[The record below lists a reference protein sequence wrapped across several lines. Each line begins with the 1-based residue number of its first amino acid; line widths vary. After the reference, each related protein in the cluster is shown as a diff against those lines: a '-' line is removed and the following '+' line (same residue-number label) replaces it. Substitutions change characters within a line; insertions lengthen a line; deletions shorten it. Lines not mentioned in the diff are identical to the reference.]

1 MKKNIRQKIS
11 NRYYW
16 IKLSIKKCEI
26 RKRSEKIENQVKD
39 QTIDRCKIGQELI
52 KGHNWPKNM
61 CNVNTKN
68 SKMDQKGSILSK
80 IKMLYQ

>member
-1 MKKNIRQKIS
+1 M
-11 NRYYW
+11 
-16 IKLSIKKCEI
+16 SIKKCEI
-26 RKRSEKIENQVKD
+26 RKRSKKIENQVKD

-68 SKMDQKGSILSK
+68 SKMDKKRFDIEQNKDVISIK
-80 IKMLYQ
+80 KVRD